1 MGNDSYPIEIEID
14 DTLTDSFKVVAS
26 LVPIFGSPVIEL
38 INMLVTPKLQQRR
51 DSWFQEL
58 GERVKKL
65 EEEGKINY
73 EELQKDDVFIDIVIK
88 ATEVAL
94 KTHQNEKLIALR
106 NALLNTAL
114 NTSSIDLS
122 LKQIFINYI
131 DIFTIWHIKLLILF
145 NNPKIYEQQ
154 FEHIYTSS
162 LVEII
167 EGVYP
172 ELKGK
177 DYLYKS
183 IFKDLYTKDLI
194 NTDSVSTMM
203 TKEGILSRRTTNIG
217 FQFLQFIEEE

>member
-122 LKQIFINYI
+122 VNFFIT
-131 DIFTIWHIKLLILF
+131 FA
-145 NNPKIYEQQ
+145 
-154 FEHIYTSS
+154 
-162 LVEII
+162 
-167 EGVYP
+167 
-172 ELKGK
+172 
-177 DYLYKS
+177 
-183 IFKDLYTKDLI
+183 
-194 NTDSVSTMM
+194 
-203 TKEGILSRRTTNIG
+203 
-217 FQFLQFIEEE
+217 